1 MYPSNQHAIF
11 AFTYHYYYYF
21 VQRKCVM
28 RFFTSSFSGFDP
40 TRPLI
45 DRVKY
50 FQIRNRFRRDIQI
63 FNKLRSVYPTA
74 ESDSVVYIIPRSQ
87 KFRTLRLNISA
98 KWKRNSKILKPVYER
113 PGWVRIMKKIE
124 MLKIS

>member
-63 FNKLRSVYPTA
+63 FNKLGVRLRGVHHTA
-74 ESDSVVYIIPRSQ
+74 ESE
-87 KFRTLRLNISA
+87 IS
-98 KWKRNSKILKPVYER
+98 YF
-113 PGWVRIMKKIE
+113 KIE
-124 MLKIS
+124 YLGEMETEFENT

>member
-63 FNKLRSVYPTA
+63 FNKLGVRLRGVL
-74 ESDSVVYIIPRSQ
+74 YIIPRSQ